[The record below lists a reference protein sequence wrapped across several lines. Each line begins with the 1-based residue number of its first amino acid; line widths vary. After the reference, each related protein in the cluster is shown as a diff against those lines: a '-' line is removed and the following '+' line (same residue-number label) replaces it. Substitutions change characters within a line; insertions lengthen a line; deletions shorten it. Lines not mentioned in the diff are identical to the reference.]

1 MTSPILVAAEPSVAP
16 RSIIKPSRSDYV
28 VFYGIIGL
36 VLFGPLA
43 FGAVEAW
50 SIFILEFATSLLFL
64 FWIVRHIESSYLG
77 VIRNPLF
84 LPMFVFAGLI
94 LVQLATGRSAY
105 RYETSSKAL
114 LYCAYGMLCF
124 LVVQCVRRASQAKKL
139 ALILSIYGFSVAL
152 FALIQS
158 LAPNGKIYWL
168 REAHLGGWIYGP
180 YVNHNHYAGLMEMLV
195 PIPLVFCFTRY
206 AYGVRRTIAGVGA
219 AVMAS
224 TVFLSGSRGGMLALA
239 FEMTFFSAV
248 LMTRRKRSKA
258 IIVGGVFLLIVFGLL
273 TWVGGGELANR
284 MASIRTEAKAEMS
297 GGMRLAIDRDSLHM
311 FLKKPVLGWGLGTF
325 PIVYPQF
332 RSFYTNFFVNEAHND
347 YLQLL
352 VEMGALGFATML
364 WFLVALYRNSLKKL
378 HDWPININGAVT
390 LAALLGCTG
399 ILVHSFVDF
408 NLHVPGNAAL
418 FFVLCMLAVSEPLL
432 QSTPRRRSHSTEL
445 WASGEAAP
453 ANEIKAI

>member
-1 MTSPILVAAEPSVAP
+1 VTSPILLAAEPSVVP
-16 RSIIKPSRSDYV
+16 RTIVKPSRSDYI
-28 VFYGIIGL
+28 VFYGVIGL

-43 FGAVEAW
+43 FGAVEPW
-50 SIFILEFATSLLFL
+50 SIFILEFGTSLLFL
-64 FWIVRHIESSYLG
+64 FWIVRQIKSSQLR
-77 VIRNPLF
+77 VTRNPLF
-84 LPMFVFAGLI
+84 PPMFVFASLVF
-94 LVQLATGRSAY
+94 VQLAAGRSAY

-239 FEMTFFSAV
+239 VEMTFFAAV
-248 LMTRRKRSKA
+248 LMARRKRPKA
-258 IIVGGVFLLIVFGLL
+258 IIVGGVFLLVVFGLAAWL
-273 TWVGGGELANR
+273 GGSELANR

-352 VEMGALGFATML
+352 VEMGAVGFATML
-364 WFLVALYRNSLKKL
+364 WFLVALYRNGLKKL
-378 HDWPININGAVT
+378 HDWSININGAVT

-408 NLHVPGNAAL
+408 NLHVPGNAA
-418 FFVLCMLAVSEPLL
+418 FFYALCMLAVSEPLL
-432 QSTPRRRSHSTEL
+432 RSTPRRRSHSREL
-445 WASGEAAP
+445 WAGGEAAP
-453 ANEIKAI
+453 ANEVKAI

>member
-1 MTSPILVAAEPSVAP
+1 VTSSILVAAEPTLVS
-16 RSIIKPSRSDYV
+16 RRTFKPSRVDSV

-36 VLFGPLA
+36 LLFGPLA
-43 FGAVEAW
+43 FGAVEPW
-50 SIFILEFATSLLFL
+50 SIFILEFGASLLFL
-64 FWIVRHIESSYLG
+64 VWMIQQIRSSALR
-77 VIRNPLF
+77 VTRNPLF
-84 LPMFVFAGLI
+84 LPMFVFASLI

-105 RYETSSKAL
+105 KYETSSKAL
-114 LYCAYGMLCF
+114 LYFAYGMLCF
-124 LVVQCVRRASQAKKL
+124 LAVQCLRRASQAKKL
-139 ALILSIYGFSVAL
+139 ALILSIYGSSVAL

-180 YVNHNHYAGLMEMLV
+180 YVNHNHFAGLMEMLV

-206 AYGVRRTIAGVGA
+206 AHGVKRTIAGVAA

-224 TVFLSGSRGGMLALA
+224 TIFLSSSRGGMSALA
-239 FEMTFFSAV
+239 IEMTFFAAV
-248 LMTRRKRSKA
+248 VMTGRKRPKA
-258 IIVGGVFLLIVFGLL
+258 VIVGGIFLLVVFGLL

-311 FLKKPVLGWGLGTF
+311 FMQKPVLGWGLGAF
-325 PIVYPQF
+325 PVVYPQF

-364 WFLVALYRNSLKKL
+364 WFLVVLWRTGLKKL
-378 HDWPININGAVT
+378 HDWAVNINGAVT

-418 FFVLCMLAVSEPLL
+418 FYVLCIVAASEPLL
-432 QSTPRRRSHSTEL
+432 QSTPRRRSHSREPWT
-445 WASGEAAP
+445 SDEAP
-453 ANEIKAI
+453 QPTS